1 MAVPR
6 LGEGFEGSDYMYCEQ
21 CGAKLEPESKFC
33 PSCGSPVAHASGNA
47 VSESHIQDP
56 FNQSSNTEEVVWV
69 LTAQRKESFF
79 KRTTCFLIFMKDKLI
94 VAHLSA
100 QRQKEESA
108 KVSSEIKAQGKGF
121 FKGSAEMM
129 QHWANYH
136 KKYYSMASGHI
147 LAEDPT
153 NFSIPYMNINKL
165 VYQCESTDIDA
176 DGSSSGHQGKLD
188 ISLFDGK
195 NIKFSH
201 THSHDSTIKKTL
213 IELFGKTLKYR
224 K

>member
-1 MAVPR
+1 
-6 LGEGFEGSDYMYCEQ
+6 MYCKQ
-21 CGAKLEPESKFC
+21 CGAQFEPESNFC
-33 PSCGSPVAHASGNA
+33 PSCGNPVAQVPDNAASEYNMQ
-47 VSESHIQDP
+47 EP
-56 FNQSSNTEEVVWV
+56 FDQSSNTEEVVWV

-79 KRTTCFLIFMKDKLI
+79 KRKSCFLIFMRDNLI

-100 QRQKEESA
+100 QPQKEENA
-108 KVSSEIKAQGKGF
+108 KIASEIKAQGKGF
-121 FKGSAEMM
+121 FKGSAAMM

-136 KKYYSMASGHI
+136 KKYYSMTSGHI

-153 NFSIPYMNINKL
+153 NFAIQYMNIKKL

-176 DGSSSGHQGKLD
+176 DGRRYGHQGKLD
-188 ISLFDGK
+188 ISLFEGEK
-195 NIKFSH
+195 IKFSH

-213 IELFGKTLKYR
+213 IELFGKKLKYR